1 MRKTRL
7 LPVLALL
14 AVVLGRPTPAPSEA
28 REAPERP
35 RKVNGPPG
43 PYLVLVDAGRGD
55 EFLPAAEAMAALH
68 GAALKR
74 FDPAKLEDTLAEL
87 RKVPPRF
94 VVFVLPPEK
103 IDVDL
108 AHQILEMATRVD
120 DDPFVDFEYGFVTG
134 RDGAAALRFVRR
146 IEAAWRRD
154 FGTRAGLLFSWE
166 GAFVPAG
173 RPLSALKALGF
184 SGKDH

>member
-55 EFLPAAEAMAALH
+55 EFLPAAEAMAARSSELTRLASRMTTATS
-68 GAALKR
+68 GSRTTTTVSFRSLRANR
-74 FDPAKLEDTLAEL
+74 FA
-87 RKVPPRF
+87 
-94 VVFVLPPEK
+94 
-103 IDVDL
+103 
-108 AHQILEMATRVD
+108 
-120 DDPFVDFEYGFVTG
+120 
-134 RDGAAALRFVRR
+134 
-146 IEAAWRRD
+146 RD
-154 FGTRAGLLFSWE
+154 FR
-166 GAFVPAG
+166 
-173 RPLSALKALGF
+173 
-184 SGKDH
+184 